1 MIKEKK
7 LIMLDK
13 RTGRTHEATSRAYAE
28 LQRSPDAKHY
38 VIQDAN
44 SSEPEP
50 EPLTARRSSAKNT
63 QPQDV
68 ERSDYNPNEAKPQPY
83 LQRPPAAP
91 PNKPEPALV
100 AEKPVQIK
108 TPMTKESKHE

>member
-68 ERSDYNPNEAKPQPY
+68 EPQPY